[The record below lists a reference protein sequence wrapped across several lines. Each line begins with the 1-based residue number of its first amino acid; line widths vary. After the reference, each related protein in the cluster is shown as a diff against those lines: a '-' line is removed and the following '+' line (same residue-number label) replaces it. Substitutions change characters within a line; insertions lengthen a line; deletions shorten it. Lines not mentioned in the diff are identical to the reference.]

1 MSYRIDGTTIYLTR
15 GDTFEAK
22 VEARLP
28 DDEGGAAYAP
38 AVGDAIRFAL
48 KADYMD
54 EKPLVVKDIPSDTM
68 LLVLEPEDTK
78 TLPFGKYVYDIQI
91 TYADGKVDTFITKG
105 RLRLTE
111 EVDRDAGYTI
121 RGAERVR
128 RSAHRK
134 TLRRVVPFLS
144 ALHRGLRGNAQDRT
158 ANLGRC
164 GEGPSE
170 RPRRESDPLL

>member
-54 EKPLVVKDIPSDTM
+54 EKPLVVKDIPSDT
-68 LLVLEPEDTK
+68 K

-111 EVDRDAGYTI
+111 EVD
-121 RGAERVR
+121 
-128 RSAHRK
+128 
-134 TLRRVVPFLS
+134 
-144 ALHRGLRGNAQDRT
+144 
-158 ANLGRC
+158 
-164 GEGPSE
+164 
-170 RPRRESDPLL
+170 

>member
-91 TYADGKVDTFITKG
+91 TYADGTVDTFITKG

-111 EVDRDAGYTI
+111 EVD
-121 RGAERVR
+121 
-128 RSAHRK
+128 
-134 TLRRVVPFLS
+134 
-144 ALHRGLRGNAQDRT
+144 
-158 ANLGRC
+158 
-164 GEGPSE
+164 
-170 RPRRESDPLL
+170 